1 MSSDEGENN
10 FLDDDFGGPAAD
22 AEAAKPASKRAL
34 KKAKRLQAKVRRA
47 SNYAKPTINFK
58 AEWTREETCLSSF
71 FDCALSRIT
80 SCATTASHA
89 SGFQCQHSR
98 VCTESVE

>member
-47 SNYAKPTINFK
+47 SNYAKPTIILK
-58 AEWTREETCLSSF
+58 PSGREKKRVFLLFLT
-71 FDCALSRIT
+71 ALSL
-80 SCATTASHA
+80 A
-89 SGFQCQHSR
+89 
-98 VCTESVE
+98 